1 MGKDHM
7 NHADRKKIRC
17 VRTKE
22 VFQIEASECGA
33 ACLSMILQYYHC
45 YVSMEQLRYECGI
58 SRDGCNAADLLRAAS
73 IFGLEGYG
81 YSKSLEE
88 MRTFP
93 VPCILHWNFNHFV
106 VLEGIRGNKV
116 YLNDPALG
124 RRVVTWSEL
133 DQAFT
138 GIVLYF
144 KETGK
149 MQHQEKKGN
158 LSFLLKDRLSGQK
171 MTMLYLILTG
181 LLLVFPGLALPLLTQ
196 IYIDDVVMNGK
207 VNWLFRVLA
216 GLGSIYLFQMLFN
229 WIRADVLAKLRYKL
243 YMLTGY
249 RLLYKLFRLPMQ
261 FFDQRY
267 AGELSQRIE
276 NNSEVNDFLTGGL
289 SEAVLNGFEAMFYL
303 FLMLLYSPVLT
314 GIGMAGILLNIILS
328 ALLVKP
334 LENLVMKQRQDQN
347 RLVGALCAG
356 LTVFSTIKA
365 NGAENDYAKDILGYY
380 AETTESEQRTGRTQQ
395 ILNAFPESVSNMFQ
409 IVILMAGVSLVIR
422 GECTAGILTAFCQLL
437 AAFTAPVN
445 ELIGFTQRIQ
455 MMKANMTSVADIE
468 NATEDSGFQQEDK
481 EELPVALT
489 GSIEVRNVTYSYGPQ
504 LKAVVNQLS
513 FKASPGSRIGITGI
527 SGCGKST
534 IVRLISGLLYPQ
546 KGEILYDGIPLQQL
560 SKAVITGNIA
570 VVGQSSFFFSGSIR
584 ENLTFGNEECQE
596 QQIVESL
603 KDAEAYG
610 MVNALPDGLEYHL
623 EEGAKNLSGGQRQKL
638 QIARA
643 LMKDPAILIMDE
655 ATSAMDPVTEAEI
668 MENISRKNCTCIIVA
683 HRLSAIRN
691 CDMILV
697 LEHGRIVQTGTHDM
711 LMEEAG
717 TYRKLLKE

>member
-1 MGKDHM
+1 MKKKRVDHT
-7 NHADRKKIRC
+7 DKEKIRR
-17 VRTKE
+17 VRTQE

-45 YVSMEQLRYECGI
+45 YVPMEELRYECGV
-58 SRDGCNAADLLRAAS
+58 SRDGCNAADLLHAAS
-73 IFGLEGYG
+73 AFGLEGYG

-88 MRTFP
+88 MRNFP

-124 RRVVTWSEL
+124 RRVVTWDEM

-138 GIVLYF
+138 GVVLYF
-144 KETGK
+144 RETPNVK
-149 MQHQEKKGN
+149 HREKKGKFR
-158 LSFLLKDRLSGQK
+158 FLIRERLNGQK
-171 MTMLYLILTG
+171 LVMLYLILTG

-207 VNWLFRVLA
+207 VNWLFQVLMGLA
-216 GLGSIYLFQMLFN
+216 GVYLFQMLFN
-229 WIRADVLAKLRYKL
+229 WIRADVLAKLRLKL

-276 NNSEVNDFLTGGL
+276 NNGEVNDFLTGGL
-289 SEAVLNGFEAMFYL
+289 SEAVLNVFEALFYL
-303 FLMLLYSPVLT
+303 FLLLLYSPVLT
-314 GIGMAGILLNIILS
+314 GIGMVGIILNILLS
-328 ALLVKP
+328 AICMKP

-347 RLVGALCAG
+347 RLVGVLCAG
-356 LTVFSTIKA
+356 LSVFSTIKA

-380 AETTESEQRTGRTQQ
+380 AETTESEQRMGRTQQ
-395 ILNAFPESVSNMFQ
+395 ILNAFPDSVSNMFQ
-409 IVILMAGVSLVIR
+409 IVILMTGVSLVIR
-422 GECTAGILTAFCQLL
+422 GECTAGMLTAFCQLL

-445 ELIGFTQRIQ
+445 ELIGFSQKIQ

-468 NATEDSGFQQEDK
+468 EAMEDPGFQKEDR
-481 EELPVALT
+481 EELCLALT
-489 GSIEVRNVTYSYGPQ
+489 GSIEVRNVTYAYGPQ
-504 LKAVVNQLS
+504 LRPVVNRIS
-513 FKASPGSRIGITGI
+513 FKVSPGSRIGVTGV

-534 IVRLISGLLYPQ
+534 MVRLLSGLLYP
-546 KGEILYDGIPLQQL
+546 KEGEVRYDGIPLLEL
-560 SKAVITGNIA
+560 SGATVRGNIA

-584 ENLTFGNEECQE
+584 ENLTFGNEACQE
-596 QQIVESL
+596 KQMVESL

-610 MVNALPDGLEYHL
+610 MVNALPGGMEYHL

-643 LMKDPAILIMDE
+643 LLKDPAILIMDE
-655 ATSAMDPVTEAEI
+655 ATSAMDPVTEANI
-668 MENISRKNCTCIIVA
+668 MQNISRRNCTCIIVA
-683 HRLSAIRN
+683 HRISAIRN

-697 LEHGRIVQTGTHDM
+697 LDQGQIVQSGTHDK
-711 LMEEAG
+711 LMKESGIYQE
-717 TYRKLLKE
+717 LLKE